1 VRETIGPYRILEKLG
16 EGGMGVVYLA
26 QDERLQRR
34 VAIKTIHE
42 EIADETARE
51 RLRREARTAAAIN
64 HPGICQV
71 HEIGEEEGELFLA
84 MELLEG
90 ESLAVR
96 LERGPLPVAEALD
109 TAIAVLSAL
118 DALHRL
124 DIVHRDLKPSNVFL
138 TPHGVKLLDF
148 GLALPLEVEG
158 DGGERLT
165 RTGIF
170 VGTPGFMA
178 PEQWAGADVGP
189 AADLFAVGAL
199 LLEMIAGVPAFA
211 GKSAAEIFHAV
222 IHGQPPCLT
231 GGPAVEA
238 ADRVIQRALAKRPD
252 ERPPSAAAMA
262 DDLRAVL
269 PLVDGSESPAAV
281 VMHRML
287 VVPFRLLKPDE
298 EIDFLPF
305 GLADALITSLSGV
318 EGLVVKSSHVGARYA
333 GTELDFAAVERE
345 ADVHLVLTGTLLRA
359 GDRLRVNAQLL
370 EVPGG
375 SLVWSETT
383 QVSLG
388 DLFQLQDD
396 LAKRIVESLA
406 LKLAPGR
413 RRALQSDVPASARAY
428 EYFLRA
434 NQLSYNFGMLSS
446 ARDLYR
452 ACLKEDPSYAPA
464 WARLGRVYRVRGKYG
479 HGDAAEDLALAEE
492 AFRKALELNP
502 GLPAAH
508 NLFAYFEIEEL
519 GRAGD
524 AMVRLLEQTRR
535 APTDPDLLAGLVV
548 ACRFCGLLDASVEA
562 DRRARRL
569 DPGIRTS
576 VAYTYWMRGDYEGAI
591 LHDDEDLGWIHYYA
605 LPMLGRADEAIALC
619 RERARRTQQSIE
631 HNMLLSTC
639 AALEGHRDEC
649 VVATRTILESS
660 FHDPEGLYFL
670 VRNLVRVGE
679 NEEALATLDDIVAR
693 GFCCDRKL
701 GADPWVDRVRET
713 DRFRAALAQAREG
726 RRRATR
732 RYAEAGGDRLLGP
745 TPAEAS

>member
-1 VRETIGPYRILEKLG
+1 VRESIGPYRILEKLG
-16 EGGMGVVYLA
+16 EGGMGVVYLGL
-26 QDERLQRR
+26 DERLQRR
-34 VAIKTIHE
+34 VAIKTIHDAV
-42 EIADETARE
+42 ADKTARE

-71 HEIGEEEGELFLA
+71 FEIGEDRGELFLA

-96 LERGPLPVAEALD
+96 LERGPLPLAEALA

-118 DALHRL
+118 DALHRC
-124 DIVHRDLKPSNVFL
+124 DVVHRDLKPSNVFL

-148 GLALPLEVEG
+148 GLALPLEL
-158 DGGERLT
+158 DRDAGERLT
-165 RTGIF
+165 RTGVF
-170 VGTPGFMA
+170 VGTPAFMA
-178 PEQWAGADVGP
+178 PEQWTGTDVGP
-189 AADLFAVGAL
+189 ATDLFAVGAL
-199 LLEMIAGVPAFA
+199 LLEMVAGVPAFT
-211 GKSAAEIFHAV
+211 GGNAAEIFHAV
-222 IHGQPPCLT
+222 LHGQPASLT
-231 GGPAVEA
+231 GGSAVEA
-238 ADRVIQRALAKRPD
+238 ADRVIQRALAKRPA

-269 PLVDGSESPAAV
+269 SLVDGSEAPAAV
-281 VMHRML
+281 VIHRML

-305 GLADALITSLSGV
+305 GLADALVTSLSGV

-333 GTELDFAAVERE
+333 GAELDLAAIERE
-345 ADVHLVLTGTLLRA
+345 AGVHLVLTGTLLRA
-359 GDRLRVNAQLL
+359 GDRLRVGAQLL

-375 SLVWSETT
+375 TLVWSETT
-383 QVSLG
+383 QVPLG
-388 DLFQLQDD
+388 DVFQLQDD

-406 LKLAPGR
+406 LKLAPSR
-413 RRALQSDVPASARAY
+413 RRALQSDVPANARAY

-452 ACLKEDPSYAPA
+452 ACLEEDPSYAPA
-464 WARLGRVYRVRGKYG
+464 WARLGRVYRVRGKYA

-492 AFRKALELNP
+492 AFRKALEINP
-502 GLPAAH
+502 DLAAAH
-508 NLFAYFEIEEL
+508 NLFAYYEIEEL
-519 GRAGD
+519 GRAAD

-576 VAYTYWMRGDYEGAI
+576 VAYTHWMRGDYESAI

-619 RERARRTQQSIE
+619 RERARRTQQPIE
-631 HNMLLSTC
+631 HGMLVSAY
-639 AALEGHRDEC
+639 AALERDRDEC
-649 VVATRTILESS
+649 VATTRVIRESS
-660 FHDPEGLYFL
+660 FHDPEGLYF
-670 VRNLVRVGE
+670 VMRNLVRVGE
-679 NEEALATLDDIVAR
+679 HDVALDMLTDIVGR
-693 GFCCDRKL
+693 GFCCDGTL
-701 GADPWVDRVRET
+701 AADPWLDPVRET
-713 DRFRAALAQAREG
+713 DRFRAAAAQAREG
-726 RRRATR
+726 RLQATR
-732 RYAEAGGDRLLGP
+732 RYAEAGGEALLGP
-745 TPAEAS
+745 GPEEAP